1 MKFGYRLTLIFFL
14 LFIIGIFTWALFSP
28 KQDISEKIHKTIK
41 AQEKIADLA
50 FKDVTFEEVVNGKKY
65 WQLQAKKAL
74 VNKSTNLAT
83 LKDSEGTFF
92 KNGKPTLLFSS
103 PASLWDMKKKEILL
117 DQPIGY
123 DPSLKNDITK
133 LSQRPNNQSIFNLP
147 QLYGKSSGFW
157 FKANNLSWKVDDQKL
172 LCIGNIRLNKGEVTG
187 YCGKLEGDVGFE
199 KVLLEEKPTVVIQQK
214 NNTPTTLEAKIFEIR
229 SKENLI
235 LAYGSPQI
243 IWKEAVILAQFI
255 KYNQKERVLN
265 LNGRAKITYKDI
277 VAWGNSANYY
287 IDDDIIEIIGNAQAK
302 QGENRLKGK
311 KIRVDLKDQKI
322 SVVGKGKIVISEEG
336 ILEQ

>member
-1 MKFGYRLTLIFFL
+1 M
-14 LFIIGIFTWALFSP
+14 
-28 KQDISEKIHKTIK
+28 K

-50 FKDVTFEEVVNGKKY
+50 FKDVTFEEVVDGKKY
-65 WQLQAKKAL
+65 WQLKAQKAL

-83 LKDSEGTFF
+83 LKDSAGTFF
-92 KNGKPTLLFSS
+92 KNGKPALLFSS
-103 PASLWDMKKKEILL
+103 PAALWDMKKKEILL

-123 DPSLKNDITK
+123 DPSLKDKIDLSKENSK
-133 LSQRPNNQSIFNLP
+133 LSIFNLP
-147 QLYGKSSGFW
+147 RIYEEKSSFW

-172 LCIGNIRLNKGEVTG
+172 LCTGNIRLTKGEVTG

-199 KVLLEEKPTVVIQQK
+199 KVVLENKPKIIIQQE
-214 NNTPTTLEAKIFEIR
+214 NSTPSTLEAKIFEIR

-235 LAYGSPQI
+235 LAKGSPQI
-243 IWKEAVILAQFI
+243 IWKEAIILAQFI

-287 IDDDIIEIIGNAQAK
+287 IDDEIVEIIGNAQAK

-311 KIRVDLKDQKI
+311 KIRVNLKDQKI
-322 SVVGKGKIVISEEG
+322 SVAGKGKIVISEEG
-336 ILEQ
+336 ILQQ